1 MLPIRYTSHAE
12 TVLAERA
19 IDKVWVERTVRNP
32 EWREP
37 NPGGDL
43 AVERRFRS
51 VPERGGRFRRVV
63 CVETGQEIRILSA
76 FLDRRARKPR

>member
-1 MLPIRYTSHAE
+1 MLPIRYTAHAE
-12 TVLAERA
+12 TALAERE

-37 NPGGDL
+37 NPGGDQT
-43 AVERRFRS
+43 VERRFRS
-51 VPERGGRFRRVV
+51 VPERSSRFLRVV
-63 CVETGQEIRILSA
+63 CVETREDIRILSA

>member
-32 EWREP
+32 EWREL
-37 NPGGDL
+37 NPGGDM
-43 AVERRFRS
+43 AVERRFKP
-51 VPERGGRFRRVV
+51 VPERGGR
-63 CVETGQEIRILSA
+63 VETGQEIRILSA